1 MATQT
6 LAVPAKHQED
16 LPEQLYRHSLR
27 PEWGMAL
34 LAWERNG
41 RRAYQF
47 EDGKLRK
54 IREGYYDLL
63 DPVDPSEESPTAA
76 VRANLQA
83 AIKALK
89 VGSEQ
94 KVYKAVC
101 TFEQQLSLFTRLY
114 PKGFADPKWIEDK
127 RGTENGSALK
137 RHRGPSLA
145 AAQEALDPTS
155 AASLIEEDRQGE
167 LTESVLNVLAD
178 TNLVP
183 LSHVKTLRRL
193 DEGEASE
200 YAEVVFNLVHGED
213 PLEDRFQAYLELLT
227 RFLGGRPSWRIA
239 TALLALTHPHKEVAV
254 RRSAFIRQAG
264 SIAPTGAY
272 TRKPKPV
279 SYLSF
284 RRVALGVQTRL
295 EAAGHEP
302 RDLLDVHDFIWTTLR
317 KSALDHLKED
327 DG

>member
-6 LAVPAKHQED
+6 LDVPNRDQEE
-16 LPEQLYRHSLR
+16 LPDQLYRHSLR

-34 LAWERNG
+34 LAWEKNG

-54 IREGYYDLL
+54 IQEGYYDLL
-63 DPVDPSEESPTAA
+63 DPVEDAEVPTNA

-89 VGSEQ
+89 GGADQ
-94 KVYKAVC
+94 KVHKAVC
-101 TFEQQLSLFTRLY
+101 TFEQQIALFTKLY
-114 PKGFADPKWIEDK
+114 PKGFEDPKWVDDK
-127 RGTENGSALK
+127 RGTESGAALK
-137 RHRGPSLA
+137 RHREPSME
-145 AAQEALDPTS
+145 AAQEALAPVR
-155 AASLIEEDRQGE
+155 AESLIEEGRQGE
-167 LTESVLNVLAD
+167 LTESVLDVLAG

-183 LSHVKTLRRL
+183 LSHVKSLRRL
-193 DEGEASE
+193 DEDESAE
-200 YAEVVFNLVHGED
+200 YAEVVYELVHGES
-213 PLEDRFQAYLELLT
+213 PFEERFQTYLDMLT
-227 RFLGGRPSWRIA
+227 RFLGGRPSWRIG
-239 TALLALTHPHKEVAV
+239 TALLALIHPQEHVAV

-272 TRKPKPV
+272 SRKPKV
-279 SYLSF
+279 TSYRSF
-284 RRVALGVQTRL
+284 RRVALGVQNRL

-317 KSALDHLKED
+317 KSALDHLD
-327 DG
+327 DAAS